1 MGIFFGG
8 QNRPNL
14 NFYFLKIVESYH
26 KNFLSQ
32 PLSKA
37 GMMMNALA
45 VQSKNSS
52 GFYGGKEKQN
62 GNVDNVLIND
72 ISVRIWVRE
81 IKCDIIQNH
90 KQNPQ
95 EGTETDKQTKD

>member
-1 MGIFFGG
+1 MD
-8 QNRPNL
+8 
-14 NFYFLKIVESYH
+14 
-26 KNFLSQ
+26 
-32 PLSKA
+32 
-37 GMMMNALA
+37 ALA

-52 GFYGGKEKQN
+52 SFNGGKEKQN

-90 KQNPQ
+90 KQNAQ
-95 EGTETDKQTKD
+95 KGTETDKQAEY